1 MTKFNA
7 EILNSAGTLVTAF
20 ATVLLAL
27 ATILLARATSRLNKI
42 SEELKATQHSAALT
56 QAFNVQNSLAL
67 SSDANLM
74 VANSLIA
81 PEDTSH
87 TIEGARERW
96 MSFVLLNVQAL
107 IFASRDQ
114 DATFREIW
122 EAARHGVLD
131 HLLRNKS
138 VINLAAYAWLCAGI
152 RRLLRGTAQGDW
164 AGVVGGAR
172 ASLPQILM
180 PAGQRHE
187 GNDLAAENIRP
198 RNADRAVRAGGLDHL
213 QNMLCA
219 RRADGNDHDFRPAS
233 IAAAAAAE
241 YGRCRR

>member
-74 VANSLIA
+74 VADSLIA

-131 HLLRNKS
+131 HLLRNES
-138 VINLAAYAWLCAGI
+138 VMN
-152 RRLLRGTAQGDW
+152 LLRTRGY
-164 AGVVGGAR
+164 AR
-172 ASLPQILM
+172 
-180 PAGQRHE
+180 E
-187 GNDLAAENIRP
+187 FVDYCE
-198 RNADRAVRAGGLDHL
+198 
-213 QNMLCA
+213 A
-219 RRADGNDHDFRPAS
+219 RRKEIGQVS
-233 IAAAAAAE
+233 SE
-241 YGRCRR
+241 GREPHFPKF